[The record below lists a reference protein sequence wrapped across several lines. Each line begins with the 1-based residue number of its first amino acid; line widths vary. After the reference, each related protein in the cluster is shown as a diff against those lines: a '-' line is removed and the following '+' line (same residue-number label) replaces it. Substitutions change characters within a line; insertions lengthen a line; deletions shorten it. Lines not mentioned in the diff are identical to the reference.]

1 MGSERFPVGI
11 RLTGVLHKEKS
22 KMYITSVLWSD
33 QNEIVV
39 YRSFE
44 DFREMHKQLK
54 KKFSSGSKMKKSDR
68 ILPKFQSNKVK
79 QKSQG
84 KGPNKS
90 LVRLKYLQ
98 KYCNELLS
106 CDQHVSQSAD
116 LAKFLQ
122 PNENELKPEFTKNSI
137 IIMPSEDEIRSH
149 GRQDSSGNV
158 TQPFVTET
166 YRCIAP
172 YETKDTKNKPFKV
185 AVNETLDVLIK
196 DKGGEQSTTRAMLRT
211 FPIQSGDPVN
221 VCAGWWL
228 VENEEKRMAWFP
240 APYLENVDGEEDE
253 EEVLGTPSR
262 GMLYTVVRSYTS
274 KIEDEAS
281 VNIGEV
287 VEVLQNPDNG
297 WWLIRHK
304 GKVGYVPSLNLQ
316 PYIYPRV
323 QMTSQYNVQNS
334 SSLLPA
340 SSILH
345 NRRSYG
351 DLPQDPN
358 SRPIIPTESFHRSQS
373 LNQLSEE
380 PYAQPAVSLPAPA
393 NSHPTSPTSAVQSP
407 LPVILV
413 QSDEEQEESGRILR
427 AESVDSFESDSFSD
441 DDALSLSAGSS
452 LNLSY
457 GANDQQLRFC
467 RTPQPTASN
476 CLSPK
481 SHPEGTLLPSVS
493 DPNLY
498 KGPQPPK
505 VPPRPRAQEI
515 LTRCSTVTRKN
526 ATKSNLSP
534 TSTEVT
540 GR

>member
-11 RLTGVLHKEKS
+11 RLTGVLHKEKN

-68 ILPKFQSNKVK
+68 ILPKFQMK

-137 IIMPSEDEIRSH
+137 IIMPSEDEIRSY

-196 DKGGEQSTTRAMLRT
+196 DKGG
-211 FPIQSGDPVN
+211 
-221 VCAGWWL
+221 WWL

-240 APYLENVDGEEDE
+240 APYLENLDDEEDE
-253 EEVLGTPSR
+253 EEVIIPKA
-262 GMLYTVVRSYTS
+262 LY
-274 KIEDEAS
+274 DEVS

-287 VEVLQNPDNG
+287 VEVMQNPDNG

-323 QMTSQYNVQNS
+323 QMLSQYNVQNS
-334 SSLLPA
+334 SSLQPA

-345 NRRSYG
+345 HWHSYG
-351 DLPQDPN
+351 DLPQHPN
-358 SRPIIPTESFHRSQS
+358 SRPIIPTESIHRSQS
-373 LNQLSEE
+373 LNRLSEE
-380 PYAQPAVSLPAPA
+380 PYAQPA
-393 NSHPTSPTSAVQSP
+393 
-407 LPVILV
+407 
-413 QSDEEQEESGRILR
+413 SDEEQEESGRILR

-441 DDALSLSAGSS
+441 DDTLSMSAGSS

-476 CLSPK
+476 CLSPT

-515 LTRCSTVTRKN
+515 LTRCSSVTRKN

>member
-1 MGSERFPVGI
+1 MASERFPISI
-11 RLTGVLHKEKS
+11 RLTGVLHKEKN

-44 DFREMHKQLK
+44 DFKEMHKQLK
-54 KKFSSGSKMKKSDR
+54 KKFPSGSKTKKSDR
-68 ILPKFQSNKVK
+68 ILPKFQMK

-90 LVRLKYLQ
+90 LVCLKYLQ

-116 LAKFLQ
+116 LAKFLH
-122 PNENELKPEFTKNSI
+122 PNEKELKPEFTKNSI
-137 IIMPSEDEIRSH
+137 IIIPSEEEIRSY

-185 AVNETLDVLIK
+185 AVNEMLDVLIK
-196 DKGGEQSTTRAMLRT
+196 DK
-211 FPIQSGDPVN
+211 
-221 VCAGWWL
+221 AGWWL

-240 APYLENVDGEEDE
+240 APYLENLEDEEDE
-253 EEVLGTPSR
+253 EEVH
-262 GMLYTVVRSYTS
+262 VVKSYNS
-274 KIEDEAS
+274 NIVDEVS
-281 VNIGEV
+281 VNIGVV
-287 VEVLQNPDNG
+287 VEVLRTPDNG

-304 GKVGYVPSLNLQ
+304 GKMGYVPSLNLQ
-316 PYIYPRV
+316 PYINPQV

-334 SSLLPA
+334 SSLLPH
-340 SSILH
+340 SSTLH
-345 NRRSYG
+345 HSRSYG
-351 DLPQDPN
+351 NLSQHPN
-358 SRPIIPTESFHRSQS
+358 PRPISPSLTPTESIHRSQS
-373 LNQLSEE
+373 LNQLST
-380 PYAQPAVSLPAPA
+380 QPA
-393 NSHPTSPTSAVQSP
+393 N
-407 LPVILV
+407 
-413 QSDEEQEESGRILR
+413 GRILR

-441 DDALSLSAGSS
+441 DALSMSTGSS

-457 GANDQQLRFC
+457 SANDQQLRFC
-467 RTPQPTASN
+467 RTPQPTVSN
-476 CLSPK
+476 SLSPT
-481 SHPEGTLLPSVS
+481 SNPEGTLLPSVS

-498 KGPQPPK
+498 KGPQPPR

-515 LTRCSTVTRKN
+515 LTRCSSITRKN
-526 ATKSNLSP
+526 FYINSHT
-534 TSTEVT
+534 
-540 GR
+540 R

>member
-11 RLTGVLHKEKS
+11 RLTGVLHKEKN

-137 IIMPSEDEIRSH
+137 IIMPSEDEIRSY

-196 DKGGEQSTTRAMLRT
+196 DKGG
-211 FPIQSGDPVN
+211 
-221 VCAGWWL
+221 WWL

-240 APYLENVDGEEDE
+240 APYLENLDDEEDE
-253 EEVLGTPSR
+253 EEVHGTPSR
-262 GMLYTVVRSYTS
+262 GMLYTVVRSYNS
-274 KIEDEAS
+274 KIEDEVS

-287 VEVLQNPDNG
+287 VEVMQNPDNG

-323 QMTSQYNVQNS
+323 QMLSQYNVQNS
-334 SSLLPA
+334 SSLQPA

-345 NRRSYG
+345 HWHSYG
-351 DLPQDPN
+351 DLPQHPN
-358 SRPIIPTESFHRSQS
+358 SRPIIPTESIHRSQS
-373 LNQLSEE
+373 LNRLSEE

-393 NSHPTSPTSAVQSP
+393 NSHLTSPTSPVQSP

-413 QSDEEQEESGRILR
+413 ESDEEQEESGRILR

-441 DDALSLSAGSS
+441 DDTLSMSAGSS

-476 CLSPK
+476 CLSPT

-515 LTRCSTVTRKN
+515 LTRCSSVTRKN

>member
-1 MGSERFPVGI
+1 MASERFPISI
-11 RLTGVLHKEKS
+11 RLTGVLHKEKN
-22 KMYITSVLWSD
+22 KMHITSVLWSD

-68 ILPKFQSNKVK
+68 ILPKFPSNKVK

-90 LVRLKYLQ
+90 LAHLKYLQ

-122 PNENELKPEFTKNSI
+122 PNEKELKPEFTKNSI
-137 IIMPSEDEIRSH
+137 IIMPSEDEIRSY

-166 YRCIAP
+166 YRCIAL
-172 YETKDTKNKPFKV
+172 YETKDIKNKPFKV
-185 AVNETLDVLIK
+185 AVNEMLDVLIK
-196 DKGGEQSTTRAMLRT
+196 DK
-211 FPIQSGDPVN
+211 
-221 VCAGWWL
+221 AGWWL

-240 APYLENVDGEEDE
+240 APYLENLDDEEDE
-253 EEVLGTPSR
+253 EEVHGTPSK
-262 GMLYTVVRSYTS
+262 GMLYTVVKSYNS
-274 KIEDEAS
+274 NIVDEVS

-287 VEVLQNPDNG
+287 VEVLRTTDNG

-304 GKVGYVPSLNLQ
+304 GKMGYVPSLNLQ
-316 PYIYPRV
+316 PYMYPRV
-323 QMTSQYNVQNS
+323 QMTSQSNVQNS
-334 SSLLPA
+334 SSLLPP
-340 SSILH
+340 SSTLH
-345 NRRSYG
+345 HRRSYG
-351 DLPQDPN
+351 NLPQHPN
-358 SRPIIPTESFHRSQS
+358 PSAISTSLIPTESIHRSQS

-393 NSHPTSPTSAVQSP
+393 NNHPISPTSPVQAP
-407 LPVILV
+407 LPVILA
-413 QSDEEQEESGRILR
+413 QSDEEQEQNRQILR

-441 DDALSLSAGSS
+441 DALSMSAGSS
-452 LNLSY
+452 LNRSY

-467 RTPQPTASN
+467 RTAQPTVSN
-476 CLSPK
+476 CLSPT
-481 SHPEGTLLPSVS
+481 SNPEGTLVPSVS

-498 KGPQPPK
+498 KGPRPPK
-505 VPPRPRAQEI
+505 IPPRPRAQDI
-515 LTRCSTVTRKN
+515 LTHCSSVTRKN

>member
-1 MGSERFPVGI
+1 MASERFPISI
-11 RLTGVLHKEKS
+11 RLTGVLHKKKN

-44 DFREMHKQLK
+44 DFKEMHKQLK
-54 KKFSSGSKMKKSDR
+54 KKFPSGSKTKKSDR
-68 ILPKFQSNKVK
+68 ILPKFQSNRVK

-122 PNENELKPEFTKNSI
+122 PNEKELKPEFTKNSI
-137 IIMPSEDEIRSH
+137 IIIPSEEEIRSY
-149 GRQDSSGNV
+149 GRQNSSGNV

-185 AVNETLDVLIK
+185 AVNEMLDVLIK
-196 DKGGEQSTTRAMLRT
+196 DK
-211 FPIQSGDPVN
+211 
-221 VCAGWWL
+221 AGWWL

-240 APYLENVDGEEDE
+240 APYLENLEDEEDE
-253 EEVLGTPSR
+253 EEVHGTPST
-262 GMLYTVVRSYTS
+262 GMFYIVVKSYNS
-274 KIEDEAS
+274 NIVDEVS
-281 VNIGEV
+281 VNIGVV
-287 VEVLQNPDNG
+287 VEVLRTPDNG
-297 WWLIRHK
+297 WWFIRHK
-304 GKVGYVPSLNLQ
+304 GKMGYVPSLNLQ
-316 PYIYPRV
+316 PYINPQV

-334 SSLLPA
+334 SSLLPH
-340 SSILH
+340 SSTLH
-345 NRRSYG
+345 HSYSYG
-351 DLPQDPN
+351 NLSQHPN
-358 SRPIIPTESFHRSQS
+358 PRPISPSLTPTESIHRSQS
-373 LNQLSEE
+373 LNQLST
-380 PYAQPAVSLPAPA
+380 QPAVSLPAPA
-393 NSHPTSPTSAVQSP
+393 NNHPTSPTSPVQGP
-407 LPVILV
+407 LPEILV
-413 QSDEEQEESGRILR
+413 QSDEDQEQNGRILR

-441 DDALSLSAGSS
+441 DALSMSAGSS

-467 RTPQPTASN
+467 RTPQPTVSN
-476 CLSPK
+476 SLSPT
-481 SHPEGTLLPSVS
+481 SNPEGTLLPSVS

-498 KGPQPPK
+498 KGPQPPR

-515 LTRCSTVTRKN
+515 LTRCSSITRKN
-526 ATKSNLSP
+526 ATKSNLST